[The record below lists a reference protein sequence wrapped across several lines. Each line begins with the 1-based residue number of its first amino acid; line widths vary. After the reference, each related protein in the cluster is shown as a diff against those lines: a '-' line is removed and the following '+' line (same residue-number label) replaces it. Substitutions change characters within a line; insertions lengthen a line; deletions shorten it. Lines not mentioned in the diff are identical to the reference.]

1 MKHYQ
6 SNKALP
12 ILPLSTNNLKKTDV
26 AMVVDDGL
34 KKHVVA
40 FAKDEKLFFRRFTT
54 AYQKLV
60 DSTAT
65 TKFRY

>member
-1 MKHYQ
+1 
-6 SNKALP
+6 
-12 ILPLSTNNLKKTDV
+12 
-26 AMVVDDGL
+26 MVVDDGL